1 MRWSREL
8 QSMYFHDIFANYRC
22 WTFRAVVAHL
32 LNCLVGFKV
41 NSSPQAHRSDD
52 DEFSGVK
59 VPEWTCL
66 DAKSMQA
73 QIDRE
78 VFRRYRYHLE
88 DDWWNQCKCIVLTR
102 EVCLK
107 MGFQLKA
114 RDYIFEKPEISC
126 SYVLGNPRKT
136 NGTNG
141 HKVEETTFYP
151 EDILNVVPIVKE
163 APLKV

>member
-1 MRWSREL
+1 MHEMVSRAAKHVFSRYL
-8 QSMYFHDIFANYRC
+8 RRLPLLDVPD
-22 WTFRAVVAHL
+22 VVAHL

-41 NSSPQAHRSDD
+41 NSSPQAHPFAD
-52 DEFSGVK
+52 DEFSSAK
-59 VPEWTCL
+59 VSEWARL
-66 DAKSMQA
+66 DANSMKA
-73 QIDRE
+73 QIGRE

-88 DDWWNQCKCIVLTR
+88 DNWWNQCKCIVLTR

-114 RDYIFEKPEISC
+114 RDYIFEKPEAINSC
-126 SYVLGNPRKT
+126 PGKPKKP

-163 APLKV
+163 ALMKV

>member
-1 MRWSREL
+1 MHEMVSRAAKHVFSRYL
-8 QSMYFHDIFANYRC
+8 RKLPLLDVPN
-22 WTFRAVVAHL
+22 VVAHL
-32 LNCLVGFKV
+32 LNCLIGFKV
-41 NSSPQAHRSDD
+41 NSSPQAHPSAD
-52 DEFSGVK
+52 DEFSDVK
-59 VPEWTCL
+59 VSEWTQL
-66 DAKSMQA
+66 DAKGIQA
-73 QIDRE
+73 QVSRE

-88 DDWWNQCKCIVLTR
+88 DNWWNQCKCIVLMR

-114 RDYIFEKPEISC
+114 RDYIFEKQDIIVPCPGKS
-126 SYVLGNPRKT
+126 KKA

>member
-1 MRWSREL
+1 MHEMVSRAVKHVFSRYL
-8 QSMYFHDIFANYRC
+8 RRLPLLDVPD
-22 WTFRAVVAHL
+22 VVAHL

-41 NSSPQAHRSDD
+41 NSSPQARRSAA

-59 VPEWTCL
+59 VPEWTRL
-66 DAKSMQA
+66 DVNSMQA
-73 QIDRE
+73 EIGRE

-88 DDWWNQCKCIVLTR
+88 NNWWNQCKCIVLTR

-114 RDYIFEKPEISC
+114 RDYVFEKQEAIATCPGKSKK
-126 SYVLGNPRKT
+126 L

-141 HKVEETTFYP
+141 HKVEDTSFYP
-151 EDILNVVPIVKE
+151 QDILNVVPIVKD